1 MSSTHSCPTGRLLV
15 LFAIITSTLS
25 AQTAPAASADFFES
39 KIRPVLANNCY
50 NCHGNSQ
57 LGGLRLDSRDG
68 MLKGGK
74 CGPAIVP
81 GDAEKSLL
89 IRAIQQTGSTLKMPQ
104 GGKLKDDEIDNIV
117 AWVNA
122 GAFWPASAAD

>member
-1 MSSTHSCPTGRLLV
+1 MSSTHSRFTGRLLV
-15 LFAIITSTLS
+15 LFVSITCVLS
-25 AQTAPAASADFFES
+25 AQTAPADSADFFES

-68 MLKGGK
+68 LLKGGK
-74 CGPAIVP
+74 TGPAIVP
-81 GDAEKSLL
+81 GDAENSLL

-104 GGKLKDDEIDNIV
+104 GGKLKDNEIENI
-117 AWVNA
+117 
-122 GAFWPASAAD
+122 